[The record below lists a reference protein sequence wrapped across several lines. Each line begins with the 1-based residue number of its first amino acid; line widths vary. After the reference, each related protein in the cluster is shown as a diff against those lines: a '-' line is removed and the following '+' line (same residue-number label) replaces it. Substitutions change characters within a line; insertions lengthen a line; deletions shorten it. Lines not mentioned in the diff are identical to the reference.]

1 MMYFFIDCL
10 MIFWWIGAAKSGI
23 DGIMNPISLLIITT
37 LVVVLIDALIGI
49 KREKK
54 EEERLVQEC
63 REKYGEAWYQCH
75 LYLQSDEY
83 REQMKRW
90 NNTVMVWQDK
100 SDKDDKN
107 GGDS

>member
-1 MMYFFIDCL
+1 MGYFLLDLCL
-10 MIFWWIGAAKSGI
+10 VLWWIGAAKSGI
-23 DGIMNPISLLIITT
+23 DGIMNPVSLLIITT

-49 KREKK
+49 RREKK

-83 REQMKRW
+83 RKQLREREKLIMSW
-90 NNTVMVWQDK
+90 
-100 SDKDDKN
+100 
-107 GGDS
+107 